1 MHYRGIFCLH
11 ELKDFVLFLHVD
23 FLQGVDIGERAQE
36 QARSWVNNNEE
47 HINTCCLFLNNRRCF
62 KEKYSYFFEIEYEIL
77 ILWPDILFRIG
88 QRR

>member
-47 HINTCCLFLNNRRCF
+47 HINTCCLFLNYRRCF
-62 KEKYSYFFEIEYEIL
+62 KEKYSYFFGIVYEIL

>member
-47 HINTCCLFLNNRRCF
+47 HIIGLNSDPIISIQIRI
-62 KEKYSYFFEIEYEIL
+62 SFFQV
-77 ILWPDILFRIG
+77 G
-88 QRR
+88 HGAG